1 MDVVVGDAGALVV
14 GQVGG
19 GVVEE
24 QVEDAVTFARA
35 HDGAE
40 DADLGGSAGH
50 LGEHPQGDGRLARL
64 AFRGRDVHAGDHT
77 GSVSVEQPT
86 SPLYWT
92 IVLVVLSSKCLDGGG
107 IRSCQR

>member
-19 GVVEE
+19 CVVEE
-24 QVEDAVTFARA
+24 QLEDTVTFARA
-35 HDGAE
+35 HDGAK
-40 DADLGGSAGH
+40 DADAGGSAGH
-50 LGEHPQGDGRLARL
+50 LGEHPQGDGRLTRL

-77 GSVSVEQPT
+77 GSVAAEQPT
-86 SPLYWT
+86 SPSYWT
-92 IVLVVLSSKCLDGGG
+92 IVLVVRSSKYLDEGG